1 MWRRPSK
8 GSSKAKIPVA
18 QPKDS
23 GGIKLLKEAMKRIIK
38 GPKKPAAKKVAV
50 RTSDSSSNENL
61 EQPGPS
67 TSRKYRKAVRKDTS
81 SDSSSDDIY
90 EPPTT
95 SKARKIK
102 PVSKSSAKSKVW
114 FLTIHLKKSA
124 KFDKVKYKP

>member
-1 MWRRPSK
+1 M
-8 GSSKAKIPVA
+8 A

-102 PVSKSSAKSKVW
+102 PVSKSSAKNKVW
-114 FLTIHLKKSA
+114 FLTMHFKK
-124 KFDKVKYKP
+124 KQLFHWFN

>member
-1 MWRRPSK
+1 M
-8 GSSKAKIPVA
+8 A

-23 GGIKLLKEAMKRIIK
+23 GGIGLLKEAVKRFIK

-50 RTSDSSSNENL
+50 RTETSGSSSNENL

-114 FLTIHLKKSA
+114 FLTMHLKKQL
-124 KFDKVKYKP
+124 FHWFT